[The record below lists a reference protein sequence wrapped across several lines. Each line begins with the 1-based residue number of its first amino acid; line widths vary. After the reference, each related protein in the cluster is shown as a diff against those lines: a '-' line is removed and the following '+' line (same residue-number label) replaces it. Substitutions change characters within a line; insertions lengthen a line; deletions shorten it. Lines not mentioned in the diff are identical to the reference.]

1 MKQLDNTLNTHTSRE
16 EWEGS
21 SDLGVAQFGEMS
33 QLGGKTRVE
42 SGRSKPK
49 K

>member
-33 QLGGKTRVE
+33 WKQVTQVVRQE
-42 SGRSKPK
+42 
-49 K
+49 